1 MLTGG
6 AQAEQ
11 AAAAYLVKR
20 GLQLVEKNYRCR
32 FGEIDLIMRAG
43 VTLVFVEVRSR
54 SSRAFGGAA
63 ASIDARKQR
72 KLIAAAQ
79 HYLAQLGNRRHADS
93 THCCLKAAKLNGY
106 KMPSVRSAWRVS

>member
-32 FGEIDLIMRAG
+32 FGEIDLIMRVG

-63 ASIDARKQR
+63 ASIDAHKQR

-79 HYLAQLGNRRHADS
+79 HYLAQLGKPPPCRFDALLFEGSEIEWIPNAF
-93 THCCLKAAKLNGY
+93 
-106 KMPSVRSAWRVS
+106 SA